1 MDWLRTGLG
10 NGLLYHTVIAAV
22 IVAAFYILS
31 LAAMVLLGFMGRKI
45 FARTATVLDDR
56 ILEVLRAHVKP
67 LMVIVGLQVAVRE
80 IRKGALPSELT
91 VHQILDYGVEILYV
105 VLILLIVKILFGI
118 FREVLNWY
126 LDKVSSDGASTLK
139 NTLGPLTNKL
149 VSLLILL
156 VAVIIVLDHFG
167 VSIGSLLVSL
177 GVGSL
182 AVALAAQDT
191 LANMIAG
198 FVILVDSPFRVGD
211 RIELATGQVGDVK
224 EIGLRS
230 TRVLNFDN
238 NLIIL
243 PNAELIKSRLVNYS
257 YPHLQTRLVLRFEVG
272 YGTDP
277 AKVRQ
282 VLHELADKQPGLL
295 KNPAPR
301 VDVTGM
307 TDSSIQLT
315 FSARCAEFSQQ
326 FEIEASLREQAYLAF
341 LKDGIEM
348 PIRHTVV
355 HTKADA

>member
-1 MDWLRTGLG
+1 
-10 NGLLYHTVIAAV
+10 
-22 IVAAFYILS
+22 
-31 LAAMVLLGFMGRKI
+31 
-45 FARTATVLDDR
+45 
-56 ILEVLRAHVKP
+56 
-67 LMVIVGLQVAVRE
+67 
-80 IRKGALPSELT
+80 
-91 VHQILDYGVEILYV
+91 
-105 VLILLIVKILFGI
+105 
-118 FREVLNWY
+118 
-126 LDKVSSDGASTLK
+126 
-139 NTLGPLTNKL
+139 
-149 VSLLILL
+149 
-156 VAVIIVLDHFG
+156 
-167 VSIGSLLVSL
+167 
-177 GVGSL
+177 
-182 AVALAAQDT
+182 
-191 LANMIAG
+191 
-198 FVILVDSPFRVGD
+198 
-211 RIELATGQVGDVK
+211 VK

-326 FEIEASLREQAYLAF
+326 FEIEALLREQAYLAF
-341 LKDGIEM
+341 LKNGIEM
-348 PIRHTVV
+348 PVRHTVV
-355 HTKADA
+355 HTKADV